1 MLSTG
6 ENMVSKSLGK
16 RVKEYRL
23 ANLKTQRQM
32 AAILDI
38 SLATL
43 CRIEQGSTSIADL
56 TRAKIEKFLNSQ
68 AVAA

>member
-1 MLSTG
+1 
-6 ENMVSKSLGK
+6 MVSKSIGK
-16 RVKEYRL
+16 RVKEFRL
-23 ANLKTQRQM
+23 AKLYTQRQM
-32 AAILDI
+32 AVALGI

-43 CRIEQGSTSIADL
+43 CRIEAGDSVADL

>member
-1 MLSTG
+1 
-6 ENMVSKSLGK
+6 MVSKALSR
-16 RVKEYRL
+16 RVKDFRL
-23 ANLKTQRQM
+23 AKLYTQRQM
-32 AAILDI
+32 AVALNI

-43 CRIEQGSTSIADL
+43 CRIEGGGNGISDL